1 MPDEKAARRIV
12 SAAVRDEDL
21 ALETSLRPR
30 TLAEFTGQP
39 KVKEILSIAI
49 EAARMRQEAM
59 DHVLLIG
66 PPGLGKTT
74 LAAIVSQEL
83 GVPFDI
89 TSGPM
94 LQKKVDLTGIL
105 SALKGS
111 QVFFIDEIHRLL
123 PDVEEVLY
131 SALEDFRV
139 DIVIGQ
145 GPGAR
150 THSLPIQ
157 QFTAV
162 GATTRQGLLSAPL
175 RGRFGLVLYLKHYEV
190 AEMTSI
196 VLRAARILDTT
207 IDGDAAVEVARRSRG
222 TPRVANRLLKRVRDY
237 AQVRASGHVTLDV
250 AKTAL
255 DLLEVDRFGLDEIDQ
270 KIMLTVLEKYG
281 GGPVGLNTIAA
292 STDEEPDTIE
302 EVYEPYLMQLG
313 FLDRTPRGRMA
324 TDRAFEYF
332 GIQRRVAQ
340 APQRPLF

>member
-332 GIQRRVAQ
+332 GIQRRMVQ